1 VSAPRLA
8 FVPYSRLDGIPNV
21 VVDGA
26 AGPETRLVLSHWPG
40 SATPDVVREDLSAQI
55 ALAALDHPELFDG
68 LAAVSNNHFD
78 QDGLMSVYALVDP
91 EGALARRDRVID
103 VARAGDFGWYEDR
116 ASARIAMAI
125 AVMTDPEASPLD
137 PAVFSESDTTDALYE
152 ACLPRVAALLDDVEA
167 TRALWADEDDHLAS
181 SETAIADGTVTITEH
196 PQLDFAVVLVPEE
209 WAARSA
215 HRFTIPESGAVHP
228 MAVNGATTCLRVL
241 TVQGRRARLECRY
254 ETWVQLVSRP
264 VLPRPDLRLLAE
276 RLDDAEG
283 DARWHADP
291 PGALTPVLTLRDD
304 RESSL
309 STHRLVG
316 EIATWLADAAGAWD
330 PWAPRR

>member
-1 VSAPRLA
+1 VRPPRLP
-8 FVPYSRLDGIPNV
+8 FVPFSRLEGIPNV

-26 AGPETRLVLSHWPG
+26 AGADTRLVLSHWPG
-40 SATPDVVREDLSAQI
+40 SMTPDAVRDDLSAQI
-55 ALAALDHPELFDG
+55 AVAALDHPELFDG
-68 LAAVSNNHFD
+68 IAAVSNNHFD

-91 EGALARRDRVID
+91 DGALARRDRVID

-125 AVMTDPEASPLD
+125 AVMTDPELSPLD
-137 PAVFSESDTTDALYE
+137 PAVFSEGDTTDALYE
-152 ACLPRVAALLDDVEA
+152 ACLPGVEALLDDVEA
-167 TRALWADEDDHLAS
+167 TRALWADEDDPLAS
-181 SETAIADGTVTITEH
+181 SDTAIADGTVSITEH
-196 PQLDFAVVLVPEE
+196 AQLDLAVVLVPDE

-215 HRFTIPESGAVHP
+215 HRFTVAWSGAVHP
-228 MAVNGATTCLRVL
+228 MAVNRATTCLRVL
-241 TVQGRRARLECRY
+241 TLHGRRARLECRY

-264 VLPRPDLRLLAE
+264 VLPRPDLRVLAE

-283 DARWHADP
+283 DERWHADP
-291 PGALTPVLTLRDD
+291 PGALTPVLTLRDGL
-304 RESSL
+304 ESSL

-316 EIATWLADAAGAWD
+316 EIATWLADAPGAWD

>member
-1 VSAPRLA
+1 VRPPRLP
-8 FVPYSRLDGIPNV
+8 FVPFSRLEGIPNV

-26 AGPETRLVLSHWPG
+26 AGADTRLVLSHWPG
-40 SATPDVVREDLSAQI
+40 SMTPDAVRDDLSAQI
-55 ALAALDHPELFDG
+55 AVAALDHPELFDG
-68 LAAVSNNHFD
+68 IAAVSNNHFD

-91 EGALARRDRVID
+91 DGALARRDRVID

-125 AVMTDPEASPLD
+125 AVMTDPELSPLD
-137 PAVFSESDTTDALYE
+137 PAVFSEGDTTDALYE
-152 ACLPRVAALLDDVEA
+152 ACLPGVEALLDDVEA

-181 SETAIADGTVTITEH
+181 SDTAIADGTVSITEH
-196 PQLDFAVVLVPEE
+196 AQLDLAVVLVPDERP
-209 WAARSA
+209 ARSA
-215 HRFTIPESGAVHP
+215 HRFTVAWSGAVHP
-228 MAVNGATTCLRVL
+228 MAVNRATTCLRVL
-241 TVQGRRARLECRY
+241 TLHGRRARLECRY

-264 VLPRPDLRLLAE
+264 VLPRPDLRVLAE

-283 DARWHADP
+283 DERWHADP
-291 PGALTPVLTLRDD
+291 PGALTPVLTLRDGL
-304 RESSL
+304 ESSL

-316 EIATWLADAAGAWD
+316 EIATWLADAPGAWD